1 MLSVKRTYFDCV
13 EPPSLDVVTELDG
26 HPHEAVEG
34 DAHQLVFLLAVEPD
48 DEERD
53 AVVRQRLP
61 RLDEVHLRLHQV
73 QVLDVGMRFQD
84 FLTQLKWKICLEK
97 KIRPKELNLVSFI

>member
-1 MLSVKRTYFDCV
+1 MSSLLSVKRTYFDCV
-13 EPPSLDVVTELDG
+13 EPPSLDVVAELDG

-61 RLDEVHLRLHQV
+61 GLDEVHLRLHQV
-73 QVLDVGMRFQD
+73 QVLDVGVRFQD
-84 FLTQLKWKICLEK
+84 FLTQLK
-97 KIRPKELNLVSFI
+97 